1 MGIRPYGGSYGVA
14 VGANDHIGPEG
25 SGIDPP
31 AGTQNMKRLR
41 AINDRPYGGA
51 GTNFGLPPRYPK
63 NVRHS
68 ERNEVESKNLL
79 RSEKE

>member
-1 MGIRPYGGSYGVA
+1 
-14 VGANDHIGPEG
+14 
-25 SGIDPP
+25 
-31 AGTQNMKRLR
+31 MKRLR

-51 GTNFGLPPRYPK
+51 GTNFGLPPRHPK

-79 RSEKE
+79 RSEKESRTRSFGTRLSPLLRMTQSLGFLHI